1 MRGGAVADTGDPTRP
16 DQAVA
21 EQQIFRDVIGRFAS
35 GVTVITTAVNGA
47 RYGTTASAVTSL
59 SLDPPMVLVCLNKSS
74 DTQSAVLEAGAF
86 CVNILAEAQQDLAYQ
101 FAKKGDKFA
110 NVVCDEGLAGVP
122 VLRGTLA
129 HLECRIEETVTGG
142 THTVF
147 MGRVAVATGHEGTP
161 LTYYRG
167 RFGRLESAQDD
178 TAYRTVRDLVLTRQ
192 FPLDQPLELTT
203 LAERTELEPA
213 NVAYALMKLDGE
225 NLVSRTSDG
234 RYVATPL
241 TVELADDLFLAR
253 RAIQLGV
260 ADSCVGNISPDQ
272 LAVLDDYAAQLAKIV
287 AEESPDLSQ
296 FLDVSHRYHMY
307 FVGLGGSPQ
316 LTEMYK
322 RLGISSLWR
331 QAIADKDWWNKF
343 DIEHH
348 AELSQACRAGDVGRA
363 RQLINQHTNQV
374 RALVRELIDRAGGAL

>member
-1 MRGGAVADTGDPTRP
+1 VADTGDATRP
-16 DQAVA
+16 AQALV

-35 GVTVITTAVNGA
+35 GVAVITTAVNGA
-47 RYGTTASAVTSL
+47 RYGATASAVTSL
-59 SLDPPMVLVCLNKSS
+59 SLEPPMVLVCLNKASE
-74 DTQSAVLEAGAF
+74 TQSAVLDSGAF
-86 CVNILAEAQQDLAYQ
+86 CINILAEGQQDLAYQ

-110 NVVCDEGLAGVP
+110 NVACDEGLDGMP

-129 HLECRIEETVTGG
+129 RLECRIEETVTGG

-147 MGRVAVATGHEGTP
+147 IGRVAVATGHEGAP

-178 TAYRTVRDLVLTRQ
+178 TAYRTVRDLVLTRR

-213 NVAYALMKLDGE
+213 SVAYALMKLAGE
-225 NLVSRTSDG
+225 NLVNRTTDG
-234 RYVATPL
+234 RYIATPL
-241 TVELADDLFLAR
+241 TAEVADGLFVAR

-260 ADSCVGNISPDQ
+260 ADSCVGHISPEQ
-272 LAVLDDYAAQLAKIV
+272 LAVLDDYAVQLAEIV
-287 AEESPDLSQ
+287 AEESPDLAR
-296 FLDVSHRYHMY
+296 FLDMSHRCHMF

-331 QAIADKDWWNKF
+331 QALVDTDWWNKF
-343 DIEHH
+343 DVDHH

-374 RALVRELIDRAGGAL
+374 RALVRELIDQAGGAL